1 MLFSTTQ
8 LVSASSGLKVDVFV
22 RDADCV
28 IGQTADITLATN
40 RDFTELKSVIFIAPD
55 TVSQFQYGKGE
66 VAVGDSVFANVNIN
80 GQHVGEGTTVNGPHK
95 TPDS

>member
-40 RDFTELKSVIFIAPD
+40 RDFTELKSVILIALD
-55 TVSQFQYGKGE
+55 IVSQFQYGKGE
-66 VAVGDSVFANVNIN
+66 VAVRDSVFANVNIN
-80 GQHVGEGTTVNGPHK
+80 GQHVGEALQ
-95 TPDS
+95 